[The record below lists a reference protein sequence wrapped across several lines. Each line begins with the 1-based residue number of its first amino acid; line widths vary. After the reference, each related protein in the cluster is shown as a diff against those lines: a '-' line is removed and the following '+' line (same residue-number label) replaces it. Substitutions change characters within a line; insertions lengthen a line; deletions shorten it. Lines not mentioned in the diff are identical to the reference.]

1 MPWRKSS
8 ASAAQFVLPPDRYS
22 PNALYD
28 RETFGS
34 SLVLAPEGGTQFG
47 IPLGSLEEHMKLLT
61 TICMPA
67 LMLGAAVLVT
77 PAFAQN
83 DTAAPANNAAA
94 AAPAQ
99 PAQDANSAAAP
110 ADSAQP
116 MQAAANGQSDTST
129 SANAAS
135 SSSGNTQ
142 MAMNT
147 TGNASDL
154 SSIPDNQHKYSRAKK
169 AAEDRS
175 EDQTTKQLNQQEAT
189 LSGTASSGNAQ

>member
-1 MPWRKSS
+1 
-8 ASAAQFVLPPDRYS
+8 
-22 PNALYD
+22 
-28 RETFGS
+28 
-34 SLVLAPEGGTQFG
+34 
-47 IPLGSLEEHMKLLT
+47 MKLLT

-67 LMLGAAVLVT
+67 LMLGTAMLVT
-77 PAFAQN
+77 PALAQN

-116 MQAAANGQSDTST
+116 MQTAANGQSDTSA
-129 SANAAS
+129 SANTNAS
-135 SSSGNTQ
+135 SASSGNTQ

-169 AAEDRS
+169 AAQDLS

-189 LSGTASSGNAQ
+189 LSGAASSGNAQ